1 MEFIV
6 RVWAE
11 GQPTRYYEFAS
22 LDEAK
27 SMSDYF
33 AESLKRR
40 ECDYDVMIYE
50 ATKY

>member
-1 MEFIV
+1 MDFIV
-6 RVWAE
+6 RVWAD
-11 GQPTRYYEFAS
+11 GQPTHYYEFAS

-40 ECDYDVMIYE
+40 GTEYDVMIYE